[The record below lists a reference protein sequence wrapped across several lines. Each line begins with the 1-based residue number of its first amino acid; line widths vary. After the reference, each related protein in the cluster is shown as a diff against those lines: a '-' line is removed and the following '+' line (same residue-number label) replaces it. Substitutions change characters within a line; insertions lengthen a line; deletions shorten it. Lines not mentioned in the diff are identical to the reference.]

1 MLDQEIPSTRD
12 MAEKREH
19 LLARLRIDAA
29 SFRSRA
35 SALERLRVSRHVPYS
50 IPIAAGSVPSYTLK
64 NIMRVEL
71 LGVPR
76 ARAGVAELELRADT
90 LGELLVALAVRFP
103 SLGELIT
110 ADRLRPSVVAN
121 LNGDRFIS
129 DPRTQL
135 SEGDSVLILSAD
147 AGG

>member
-1 MLDQEIPSTRD
+1 ME
-12 MAEKREH
+12 RE
-19 LLARLRIDAA
+19 
-29 SFRSRA
+29 
-35 SALERLRVSRHVPYS
+35 
-50 IPIAAGSVPSYTLK
+50 YTE

-71 LGVPR
+71 LGIPR
-76 ARAGVAELELRADT
+76 ERAGVAELELQADT

-110 ADRLRPSVVAN
+110 MNRLQPSIVAN
-121 LNGDRFIS
+121 LNGDRFVS

-135 SEGDSVLILSAD
+135 RDGDFVLILSAD